1 MGLVSVAEL
10 RAVVTSALTDAQ
22 LQTVLDREERE
33 MITRT
38 GPHGDGVD
46 GLTLTL
52 RNPLGLVMLLPRPL
66 SQVISVAERQL
77 PSDTPMIVPSD
88 GYWLDFGSLNRL
100 SGVWAS
106 FVTVVGIPADL
117 DRRKSV
123 LIELVRQALE
133 QTALKSESVAGEY
146 SWTAPDWERQRADLY
161 RRLTFMSI

>member
-33 MITRT
+33 MIART
-38 GPHGDGVD
+38 GPHGGGVD